1 MRSMNTWDLPGGPVV
16 NNPPSSAGNAGS
28 IPDQGAKILHT
39 SEQFSL
45 SERCNPTQPKIN
57 KIFRKRIMNKNGSGR
72 GDRMVGG
79 KADW

>member
-1 MRSMNTWDLPGGPVV
+1 MQHSRIGSKPRRKQICCEVVVRSMITWDLPGGPVV

-45 SERCNPTQPKIN
+45 SERCNY
-57 KIFRKRIMNKNGSGR
+57 
-72 GDRMVGG
+72 
-79 KADW
+79 